1 MTKLSLTSRILLA
14 YTVVFG
20 ILFSGFALLIYR
32 SSVSAE
38 RTMLDGKLQRY
49 AADVRAKIEEE
60 PDEAPGKES
69 LKTPEVQKITADDLP
84 GAHCRLIAPDG
95 RVLAPDTL
103 FTLMAAHD
111 SSFGTTTGLFMSSVG
126 GTVYRVLRSSVE
138 IDEREGYMLEV
149 AAPVTEAEERL
160 ARLRIILLSSV
171 PASLLLAA
179 LAAYLITRS
188 ALRPIVAMTETA
200 RSLSISDL
208 DRQITVPEPR
218 DEVRTLAETLNGM
231 LERINRAFRSQRQ
244 FVTDASHE
252 LRTPLT
258 VITTELEFAER
269 CADATARESIRIA
282 LAETERL
289 THIADGLLLL
299 ARLDA
304 SSLPLRRDPV
314 QLDRLV
320 AECAHLMAGPAQKKG
335 MTIELHVDRP
345 AEVTGDL
352 TRLKSV
358 ILNLLDN
365 AIQYSG
371 DGTTVTVSLQ
381 PGVPAKEFV
390 SLSIDDQG
398 YGITAE
404 DLPRI
409 FERFYRPA
417 PSRANE
423 RGSGLGL
430 AIVDRIVRLHGGTI
444 QVSSSPGKG
453 STFTVRLPLRTSL

>member
-20 ILFSGFALLIYR
+20 ILLGGFALLIYR
-32 SSVSAE
+32 GSVSAE
-38 RTMLDGKLQRY
+38 RATLDGKLQRY
-49 AADVRAKIEEE
+49 AADVRAKIEAE
-60 PDEAPGKES
+60 PDETPGRES
-69 LKTPEVQKITADDLP
+69 LKTAEVQKVTADDLP
-84 GAHCRLIAPDG
+84 GAHCRLTAPDG
-95 RVLAPDTL
+95 RILAPDTL
-103 FTLMAAHD
+103 FTLMAARD
-111 SSFGTTTGLFMSSVG
+111 TSFATAPGYFMASLDGV
-126 GTVYRVLRSSVE
+126 VYRILRSSVE
-138 IDEREGYMLEV
+138 IDERSGYVLEV
-149 AAPVTEAEERL
+149 AAPVTGTEERL
-160 ARLRIILLSSV
+160 VHLRIILFSAV

-188 ALRPIVAMTETA
+188 ALRPIVTMTETA
-200 RSLSISDL
+200 RSLSISDI
-208 DRQITVPEPR
+208 DRQIALPEPH

-269 CADATARESIRIA
+269 RADTAARESIRIA

-304 SSLPLRRDPV
+304 SSLPLQCEPV
-314 QLDRLV
+314 LLNDLL
-320 AECAHLMAGPAQKKG
+320 AECVQHMAGSAEKKR
-335 MTIELHVDRP
+335 MTIEQHTERSAEIMGDR
-345 AEVTGDL
+345 A
-352 TRLKSV
+352 RLKSV
-358 ILNLLDN
+358 ILNLLHN
-365 AIQYSG
+365 AIQYSSE
-371 DGTTVTVSLQ
+371 GTTVTVSLE
-381 PGVPAKEFV
+381 PGAPAEQSV
-390 SLSIDDQG
+390 SLQVSDQG
-398 YGITAE
+398 HGIAEE

-417 PSRANE
+417 GSRGNE

-430 AIVDRIVRLHGGTI
+430 AIVDRIVHLHGGTI
-444 QVSSSPGKG
+444 QVSSTPGKG
-453 STFTVRLPLRTSL
+453 STFTVCFPLRLSS